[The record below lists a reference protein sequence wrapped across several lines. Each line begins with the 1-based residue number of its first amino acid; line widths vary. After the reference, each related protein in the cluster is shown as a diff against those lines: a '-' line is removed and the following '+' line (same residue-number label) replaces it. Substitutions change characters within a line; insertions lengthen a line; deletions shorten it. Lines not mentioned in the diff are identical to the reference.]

1 MRRRSPWDVKD
12 FFSSMHPARWTQ
24 RREAPCLSVKKGLL
38 LSVVLLS
45 ASSCSDFEK
54 GPVGN
59 AHVPEPAKAVDVTLY
74 LGRWHEIARYEA
86 GFQKGC
92 EYVTA
97 DYSLR
102 PDGKIKVINSCRR
115 GTLDD
120 PLDSAE
126 GQAYV
131 VDGSQNAKLRVSFFW
146 PFFGNYWVL
155 DHGDA
160 YDWTIVGEPSGHY
173 LWLMTRDPHPSNETV
188 QQLKGRA
195 AQMGYDLGFL
205 RMTKQ

>member
-1 MRRRSPWDVKD
+1 MRTVE
-12 FFSSMHPARWTQ
+12 WTQ
-24 RREAPCLSVKKGLL
+24 GRATSFFATRRYLL
-38 LSVVLLS
+38 LLLILLPT
-45 ASSCSDFEK
+45 ASCTNFEK

-59 AHVPEPAKAVDVTLY
+59 THVPQPAKAVDLNRY
-74 LGRWHEIARYEA
+74 LGRWYEIARYEA
-86 GFQKGC
+86 GFQKEC

-102 PDGKIKVINSCRR
+102 PDGKIKVVNSCRR
-115 GTLDD
+115 GTIDA

-131 VDGSQNAKLRVSFFW
+131 VDGSENTKLRVSFFW
-146 PFFGNYWVL
+146 PFYGNYWVL

-173 LWLMTRDPHPSNETV
+173 LWLMTRDAHPSAEAV
-188 QQLKGRA
+188 QQLKSHA
-195 AQMGYDLGFL
+195 AQIGYDLGLL

>member
-1 MRRRSPWDVKD
+1 MRMVQGKHIRKTCCQLIKRR
-12 FFSSMHPARWTQ
+12 
-24 RREAPCLSVKKGLL
+24 LL
-38 LSVVLLS
+38 LSLILMLTP
-45 ASSCSDFEK
+45 SCTAFEK

-59 AHVPEPAKAVDVTLY
+59 THVPEPTKAVDLNRY
-74 LGRWHEIARYEA
+74 LGRWYEIARYEA

-102 PDGKIKVINSCRR
+102 PDGKIKVVNSCRR
-115 GTLDD
+115 GNLDA

-131 VDGSQNAKLRVSFFW
+131 VGGSQNAKLRVTFFW
-146 PFFGNYWVL
+146 PFYGNYWVL
-155 DHGDA
+155 DHGTD

-173 LWLMTRDPHPSNETV
+173 LWLMAREAQPSDEAIHH
-188 QQLKGRA
+188 LKARA
-195 AQMGYDLGFL
+195 AQMGYDLRWL

>member
-1 MRRRSPWDVKD
+1 MR
-12 FFSSMHPARWTQ
+12 AIRWEQ
-24 RREAPCLSVKKGLL
+24 IQEASCRATGRFLL
-38 LSVVLLS
+38 LFFLLS
-45 ASSCSDFEK
+45 LASCSNFEK

-59 AHVPEPAKAVDVTLY
+59 TRVPEPAKPVELNNY
-74 LGRWHEIARYEA
+74 LGRWYEIARYEA

-102 PDGKIKVINSCRR
+102 PNGKVKVINSCRR
-115 GTLDD
+115 GSLDA
-120 PLDSAE
+120 PLDSVE

-146 PFFGNYWVL
+146 PFYGNYWIL

-173 LWLMTRDPHPSNETV
+173 LWLMARDAHPSDETIK
-188 QQLKGRA
+188 QLKDRA
-195 AQMGYDLGFL
+195 AQMGYDLSFL
-205 RMTKQ
+205 RMTRQ